1 MDRCDIQRMREGGLE
16 IPEVITSQPT
26 TGKPMTTP
34 PTKSPWVVHKYV
46 LERFG
51 LKPLANKE
59 DIINTLKEKIQLD
72 A

>member
-16 IPEVITSQPT
+16 IPEVVTSQPT
-26 TGKPMTTP
+26 TGKPVTTP